1 MEKQQVPQ
9 DNISTYANN
18 KKAIYAVNEKGE
30 YGIVASTGWE
40 VEEAATKQALE
51 ELQRQADEA
60 YDAVAKGEMSPLY
73 FHMYDC
79 RMDLQVL
86 AESTGLFKWRIRR
99 HFKPALFKKLSTGLL
114 ERYADALGI
123 TVEALKILPEKGPD
137 RDATD
142 L

>member
-1 MEKQQVPQ
+1 MEKEQVPQ
-9 DNISTYANN
+9 DNISTYADN
-18 KKAIYAVNEKGE
+18 KKAIYAVNDQGE

-60 YDAVAKGEMSPLY
+60 YDAVARGEMSPLY
-73 FHMYDC
+73 FHMYDR

-99 HFKPALFKKLSTGLL
+99 HFKPAVFGKLSPQLL
-114 ERYADALGI
+114 ERYAEALGI
-123 TVEALKILPEKGPD
+123 SAEALKTVPEKGAD
-137 RDATD
+137 RG
-142 L
+142 